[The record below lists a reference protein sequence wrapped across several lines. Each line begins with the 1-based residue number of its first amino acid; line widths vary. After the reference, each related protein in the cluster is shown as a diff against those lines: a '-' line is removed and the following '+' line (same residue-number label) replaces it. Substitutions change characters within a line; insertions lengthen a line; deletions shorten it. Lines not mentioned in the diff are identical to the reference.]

1 MGMNKLSTTADDI
14 LDCAQ
19 TLIMAGGYN
28 GFSYADIAAV
38 VGIRKA
44 SIHHHFP
51 SKADLVR
58 TLIVRYREDARAGL
72 VALERSSPDPQAQL
86 SHYLGYWQKCL
97 VEGSAPICVCALL
110 ASELPVLPPEVA
122 AEVRMHFATLTEWL
136 TATLQRGSQTGVFT
150 LSSPVAA
157 EAEAFVATVHGGMLS
172 ARVSGDPTLF
182 GTITAALLGR
192 LTR

>member
-19 TLIMAGGYN
+19 RLIMAGGYN

-58 TLIVRYREDARAGL
+58 TLILRYREQALAGL
-72 VALERSSPDPQAQL
+72 AAVERADPNAQQQL
-86 SHYLGYWQKCL
+86 GHYLGYWQKCL
-97 VEGSAPICVCALL
+97 SDGTAPICICALL
-110 ASELPVLPPEVA
+110 SSELPVLPPSVA
-122 AEVRMHFATLTEWL
+122 VQVQLHFASLTEWV
-136 TATLQRGSQTGVFT
+136 TSVLQRGAQQGVFV
-150 LSSPVAA
+150 LASPPA
-157 EAEAFVATVHGGMLS
+157 EAAAFVATVHGGMLS

-182 GTITAALLGR
+182 GTITAALLRR
-192 LTR
+192 LTH

>member
-1 MGMNKLSTTADDI
+1 MSKLSTTADDI

-58 TLIVRYREDARAGL
+58 MLIWRYREQARAGL
-72 VALERSSPDPQAQL
+72 AALEGSSPDPRQQL
-86 SHYLGYWQKCL
+86 AHYLGYWQECL
-97 VEGSAPICVCALL
+97 LDGTAPICICALL
-110 ASELPVLPPEVA
+110 ASEVPVLPPAVA
-122 AEVRMHFATLTEWL
+122 AEVRLHFETLAAWL
-136 TATLQRGSQTGVFT
+136 TAVLQRGAQDGVFT
-150 LSSPVAA
+150 LSSAPAA

-172 ARVSGDPTLF
+172 ARVCGDPKLF
-182 GTITAALLGR
+182 GIITAALLQR
-192 LTR
+192 LAK

>member
-1 MGMNKLSTTADDI
+1 MSQSSTTADDI

-28 GFSYADIAAV
+28 GFSYADIALV

-51 SKADLVR
+51 SKVDLVR
-58 TLIVRYREDARAGL
+58 TLVARYREQARAGL
-72 VALERSSPDPQAQL
+72 VALERSSPDTRVQL
-86 SHYLGYWQKCL
+86 AHYLGYWQQCL
-97 VEGSAPICVCALL
+97 LDGTAPICICALL
-110 ASELPVLPPEVA
+110 ASELPALPVA
-122 AEVRMHFATLTEWL
+122 VASEVRLHFETLTAWL
-136 TATLQRGSQTGVFT
+136 TAILQRGAADGVLVLASAPT
-150 LSSPVAA
+150 A

-172 ARVSGDPTLF
+172 ARVSGDPRLF
-182 GTITAALLGR
+182 GTITAALLAR